1 MTTEQVE
8 HAKRQLK
15 ATLLMQL
22 DGSANI
28 VEDIGRQV
36 TISRENEG

>member
-1 MTTEQVE
+1 MTPEQVE

-36 TISRENEG
+36 VVTGKYEE